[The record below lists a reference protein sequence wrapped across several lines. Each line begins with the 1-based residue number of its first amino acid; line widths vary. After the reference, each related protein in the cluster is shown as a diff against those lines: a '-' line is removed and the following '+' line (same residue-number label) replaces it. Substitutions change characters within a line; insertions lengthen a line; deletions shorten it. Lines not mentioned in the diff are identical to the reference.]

1 MRDVVAQ
8 RENERSRIAVDGRLV
23 ADDQQCT
30 FLVIQERTGG
40 TWVIYPHGVGKL
52 GVRLAKAEAVRVA
65 EAILRGAR
73 GE

>member
-1 MRDVVAQ
+1 MVDVVSQ

-30 FLVIQERTGG
+30 FLVIHERAGD
-40 TWVIYPHGVGKL
+40 TWAIYPHGVDKL
-52 GVRLAKAEAVRVA
+52 GVRLEKAEAVRVA
-65 EAILRGAR
+65 ETILAGAC